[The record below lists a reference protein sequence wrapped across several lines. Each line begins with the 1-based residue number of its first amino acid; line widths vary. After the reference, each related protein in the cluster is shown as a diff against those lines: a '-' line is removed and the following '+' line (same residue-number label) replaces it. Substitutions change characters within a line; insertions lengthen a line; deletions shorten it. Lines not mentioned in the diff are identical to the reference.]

1 MSIRAQQIGSEI
13 RDAVQMILARGEL
26 HDPRIRGLITI
37 TGVAVTEDLAEARIS
52 VSVLPAEH
60 GDLTMH
66 GLRSAASL
74 LRRQIGRRVR
84 MRSIPRLTF
93 QLDESLKK
101 QAAVV
106 SAIRDAIGP
115 GSDDMA
121 IPGGQRQDGSRGG
134 DSS

>member
-37 TGVAVTEDLAEARIS
+37 TSVAVTEDLAEARIS

-60 GDLTMH
+60 GELTMH

-93 QLDESLKK
+93 QLDESLKR
-101 QAAVV
+101 QAAVAL
-106 SAIRDAIGP
+106 AIREAIGSES
-115 GSDDMA
+115 GDEA
-121 IPGGQRQDGSRGG
+121 VPGGQEEGGSRGG